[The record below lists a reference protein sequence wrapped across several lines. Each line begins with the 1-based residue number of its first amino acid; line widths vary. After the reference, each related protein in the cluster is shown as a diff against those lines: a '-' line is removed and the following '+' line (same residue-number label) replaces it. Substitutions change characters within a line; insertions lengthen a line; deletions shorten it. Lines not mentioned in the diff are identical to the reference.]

1 MRRLLLIAV
10 VAVSLTGCAQLSRAL
25 RSNATPP
32 TATYQST
39 SLSNISLDDATVEAT
54 FAVRNPNAIG
64 LKLEGLDWA
73 FSFDGQQVFDGK
85 FPTGLQ
91 LPANGT
97 TLLKVPITVPFKAL
111 PSLFTTFSTK
121 NEAPYTVKARASVR
135 TPIGTI
141 GLPLGWEGM
150 LPVPK
155 MPKVSLGT
163 ARVESLTLT
172 GARVMVQF
180 ALENPNTFALP
191 LEALG
196 GQVKV
201 SGQQVAGLTLAK
213 AQALTAGKT
222 TTVQMPIDISFASV
236 GFAVANA
243 LSSGNATLAVD
254 GQAKVG
260 GKSLPMNL
268 KTTLTR

>member
-1 MRRLLLIAV
+1 MRRLIFTAIF
-10 VAVSLTGCAQLSRAL
+10 AASLTGCAQLSRVL
-25 RSNATPP
+25 RSSAATP

-54 FAVRNPNAIG
+54 FAIRNPNAMG

-73 FSFDGQQVFDGK
+73 FNFDGQQVFDGK

-111 PSLFTTFSTK
+111 PSLFTTFSSK
-121 NEAPYTVKARASVR
+121 DEAPYSVKARASVK
-135 TPIGTI
+135 TPLGTI
-141 GLPLGWEGM
+141 ALPLGWEGM

-180 ALENPNTFALP
+180 ALENPNSFALP

-201 SGQQVAGLTLAK
+201 AGQQVAALALPK
-213 AQALTAGKT
+213 GQPLTAGKT
-222 TTVQMPIDISFASV
+222 TAVHLPIDISFANV